1 MAMKGILWSIVFAIT
16 FLIYITVP
24 TYLIVT
30 YWIFLNEITDD
41 KGRPL
46 YTYAL
51 LALFTFL
58 VALIV
63 SLIYFAAMVR
73 ALIQRK
79 NEEGLGIPN
88 GVKVFGL
95 ITTII
100 VVSLMVIWYILFNE
114 IAIFS
119 WTPP

>member
-1 MAMKGILWSIVFAIT
+1 MAIKGILWSVVFAIT

-24 TYLIVT
+24 TYLIIT
-30 YWIFLNEITDD
+30 FWIFLNEITDD

-51 LALFTFL
+51 LALFAFL

-73 ALIQRK
+73 AIIQRK

-88 GVKVFGL
+88 GVKIFGL

-100 VVSLMVIWYILFNE
+100 VVSLMVIWYILFGE
-114 IAIFS
+114 IAIFT

>member
-1 MAMKGILWSIVFAIT
+1 MAIKGILWSIVFALT

-41 KGRPL
+41 QGRPL

-51 LALFTFL
+51 LALFFFL

-73 ALIQRK
+73 AIIQRN

-100 VVSLMVIWYILFNE
+100 VVSLMVIWYILFSE
-114 IAIFS
+114 IAIFT

>member
-1 MAMKGILWSIVFAIT
+1 MAFKGILWSIVFAIT

-51 LALFTFL
+51 LALFFFL
-58 VALIV
+58 TALIV

-73 ALIQRK
+73 AIIQRN

-88 GVKVFGL
+88 GVKIFGL

-100 VVSLMVIWYILFNE
+100 VVSLMAVWYILFGE
-114 IAIFS
+114 IAIFT

>member
-1 MAMKGILWSIVFAIT
+1 MEVKGILWSMVFAIT

-46 YTYAL
+46 YTFAL
-51 LALFTFL
+51 LSLFFFL

-73 ALIQRK
+73 AIIQRK
-79 NEEGLGIPN
+79 NDEGLGIPT
-88 GVKVFGL
+88 GVKIFGL

>member
-1 MAMKGILWSIVFAIT
+1 MAIKGILWSIVFAIT

-30 YWIFLNEITDD
+30 FWIFLNEITDD

-46 YTYAL
+46 YTFAL
-51 LALFTFL
+51 LALFAFL

-73 ALIQRK
+73 AIIQRK

-88 GVKVFGL
+88 GVKIFGL

-100 VVSLMVIWYILFNE
+100 VVSLMVIWYILFGE

>member
-1 MAMKGILWSIVFAIT
+1 MAIKGILWSIVFAIT

-30 YWIFLNEITDD
+30 YWIFLNELTDD
-41 KGRPL
+41 QGRPL

-51 LALFTFL
+51 LALFFFL

-73 ALIQRK
+73 AIIQRK

-88 GVKVFGL
+88 GVKIFGL
-95 ITTII
+95 ITTIV
-100 VVSLMVIWYILFNE
+100 VVSLMIIWYILFSE
-114 IAIFS
+114 IAIFT